1 MLEILTGIVGSRAR
15 WRTMPWLV
23 LAFGLMIVP
32 LGIVSIGFI
41 IIQPIVI
48 GTWSTLAL
56 IGAAAMLI
64 QIPYSV
70 DELAASMSFIRR
82 RVKAG
87 KSLLRVVLFGD
98 TDDGDRLTPVEHEFE
113 RGPMTILKE
122 MWAGAVNLPWN
133 LWLAGV
139 IGLSFLFTRLALDAE
154 GSLADAD
161 HLLGSLVIT
170 VLAIA
175 AAEVC
180 RAARYALVP
189 LGLALAATPFFYD
202 GSMAHMAVSIAGGL
216 AIAALSF
223 PRGRIAESYGSLD
236 RIIR

>member
-1 MLEILTGIVGSRAR
+1 VGSRAR

-70 DELAASMSFIRR
+70 DELAASISFIRR
-82 RVKAG
+82 RMRAG
-87 KSLLRVVLFGD
+87 QSFVRVLLFGD
-98 TDDGDRLTPVEHEFE
+98 TDEGDRLTPVEHEFE
-113 RGPMTILKE
+113 RRPRIIFKE

-133 LWLAGV
+133 LWLAGA
-139 IGLSFLFTRLALDAE
+139 IGLSFLFTRLTLGAE
-154 GSLADAD
+154 GSMADAD

-170 VLAIA
+170 VLAVA

-180 RAARYALVP
+180 RAARYLLVP
-189 LGLALAATPFFYD
+189 LGLALAAAPLLYD
-202 GSMAHMAVSIAGGL
+202 GSLVHLAVSVVGGL
-216 AIAALSF
+216 AIAALAF
-223 PRGRIAESYGSLD
+223 PRGEITESYGSLD